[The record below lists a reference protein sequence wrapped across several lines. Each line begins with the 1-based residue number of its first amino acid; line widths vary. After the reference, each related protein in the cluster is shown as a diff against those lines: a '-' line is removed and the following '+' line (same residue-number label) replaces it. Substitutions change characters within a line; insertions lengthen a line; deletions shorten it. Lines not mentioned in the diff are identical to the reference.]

1 MIDFDYVKFWKIL
14 LFSFTKKI
22 CTEIH
27 FFFIV
32 TPINV
37 GFIFQIQVFILDCN
51 MIQGR
56 SQDLIRPLQ
65 DIAQNFDDDVIIMTL
80 TSLSSHE
87 GKTWKH
93 LSIVLSR

>member
-1 MIDFDYVKFWKIL
+1 MSV
-14 LFSFTKKI
+14 LFFKY
-22 CTEIH
+22 E
-27 FFFIV
+27 F
-32 TPINV
+32 
-37 GFIFQIQVFILDCN
+37 FILDCN

-80 TSLSSHE
+80 TSLLWHE